1 VLEAA
6 YKATIYAAILHA
18 QTPRPKVVLTA
29 LGGGVFGNKDEWI
42 ADAIVGA
49 LSMFAPVGI
58 DVVINEFRPG
68 DLYYIRDAIMRH
80 DKLKKLLV

>member
-1 VLEAA
+1 
-6 YKATIYAAILHA
+6 
-18 QTPRPKVVLTA
+18 
-29 LGGGVFGNKDEWI
+29 
-42 ADAIVGA
+42 
-49 LSMFAPVGI
+49 MFAPVGI